1 MSLQGHFA
9 YLIVDTYFL
18 LFYALTFI
26 IYVLTFYTYI
36 FFQYLDI

>member
-26 IYVLTFYTYI
+26 IYVLTLYI
-36 FFQYLDI
+36 YILQYLDI